1 MIMEVRAIDFDDLTE
16 GIPAFLTI
24 VMMPLTFSIANGFA
38 FGFISYAF
46 LKLLA
51 GRGREVHYIVWL
63 VAIAFIANFFMRMQ

>member
-1 MIMEVRAIDFDDLTE
+1 M
-16 GIPAFLTI
+16 PALANRPANKGPI

-51 GRGREVHYIVWL
+51 GRAKEVHYIVWL
-63 VAIAFIANFFMRMQ
+63 VALAFIANFFMRLH